1 MYFLSNPW
9 RNYNLAP
16 SPPPSRPNFFGCEST
31 GLGFQVEEVT
41 EQVEMGLDAQKSFTK
56 VNKDIDVENGIRG

>member
-1 MYFLSNPW
+1 
-9 RNYNLAP
+9 
-16 SPPPSRPNFFGCEST
+16 
-31 GLGFQVEEVT
+31 VEEVT